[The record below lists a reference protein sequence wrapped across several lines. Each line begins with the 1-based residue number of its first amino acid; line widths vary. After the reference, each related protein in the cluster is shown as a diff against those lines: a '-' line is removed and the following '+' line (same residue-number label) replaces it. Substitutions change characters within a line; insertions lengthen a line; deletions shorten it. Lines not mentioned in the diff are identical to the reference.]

1 MLSDIPNTGL
11 LTLLC
16 LISCFFYSMA
26 SVCGGCLA
34 LQDAGVP
41 IKSAIAGIAMG
52 MVLDTKEFG
61 GDGTPLILSDITGS
75 EDASGDMDFKVLFYL
90 IELIITICSSL
101 FRRI

>member
-1 MLSDIPNTGL
+1 
-11 LTLLC
+11 
-16 LISCFFYSMA
+16 MA

-41 IKSAIAGIAMG
+41 VKCSIAGIAMG

-75 EDASGDMDFKVLFYL
+75 EDASGDMDFKVLFMEYL
-90 IELIITICSSL
+90 VSTYAYVCVTFLDKML
-101 FRRI
+101 Q